1 MKELIKNTGR
11 TDDDFR
17 RDVDDK
23 LNMNLF
29 PELTEK
35 LTPVIENDPY
45 NPYQNHLNH
54 MKFNKRYPHTNPPPY
69 LLVLKSLYVKNRK
82 SQINLCGK

>member
-29 PELTEK
+29 PELTE
-35 LTPVIENDPY
+35 TIVDP
-45 NPYQNHLNH
+45 
-54 MKFNKRYPHTNPPPY
+54 
-69 LLVLKSLYVKNRK
+69 
-82 SQINLCGK
+82 INETMC